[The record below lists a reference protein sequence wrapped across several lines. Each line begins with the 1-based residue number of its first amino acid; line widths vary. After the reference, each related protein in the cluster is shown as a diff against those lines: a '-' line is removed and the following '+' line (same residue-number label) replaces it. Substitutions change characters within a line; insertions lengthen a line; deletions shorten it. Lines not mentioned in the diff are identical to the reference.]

1 MKQVLVLKQQRT
13 LSDFGGRMPTQM
25 PSRASRIQS
34 EGQQIRDDEQNISP
48 DELIDMYVSDKR
60 DYRQSNQ
67 DIDAKKEI
75 KNVYGDEYLE
85 RLRRNVPVISD
96 YLEAIGMQEPTTR
109 QNIHEDKKIKRHISE
124 LANTYPSLQELISR
138 QTTLPEH
145 LPQYHTEDWL
155 DESGRVKP
163 GAVPPITALRWMQ
176 EDDTMD
182 IMGREGS
189 GLLPLLFRESN
200 AQYENSTPLPFA
212 LESNNPPLQQ
222 YQGGNFVTGPAIA
235 DLDNVATGGDNTGRR
250 MVGIRGY
257 GYPSADD
264 FQSRPVMGQQE
275 GLNEG
280 LTSSKVPANR
290 LVPFRYSDSQGV
302 PQHVGKNEMINFFMP
317 RNVSDYYS
325 SLYGDTPMENVLRDT
340 SQLQYAPTQFDG
352 MVDRFGLPEGLTE
365 EQKFRLIHESNPKF
379 GKVNENIRDEMSSKL
394 RQFRQLGS
402 NVHGS
407 LIPKEEVPRNV
418 LQPPQ
423 WGQAYEHMMNMPQ
436 ESKDAIIDVLRRK
449 MS

>member
-13 LSDFGGRMPTQM
+13 LSDFGGRMPTQR

-60 DYRQSNQ
+60 DNRQNSSN
-67 DIDAKKEI
+67 INARKEI
-75 KNVYGDEYLE
+75 KDVYGDEYLE

-155 DESGRVKP
+155 DSSGRVKP

-182 IMGREGS
+182 IMGREGA
-189 GLLPLLFRESN
+189 GLLPLLFRDSN
-200 AQYENSTPLPFA
+200 QNYEIGQRFPFA

-222 YQGGNFVTGPAIA
+222 YQGGNFITGPAIA
-235 DLDNVATGGDNTGRR
+235 DLDNVSTGGHNSGRR

-257 GYPSADD
+257 GYPSGDD

-290 LVPFRYSDSQGV
+290 LVPFRYFDAKGV
-302 PQHVGKNEMINFFMP
+302 PRHIDKNDMINFFMP
-317 RNVSDYYS
+317 RSVKDYYN
-325 SLYGDTPMENVLRDT
+325 SLYGNTSMENVLRNT

-352 MVDRFGLPEGLTE
+352 MVDRFGFPENLTE
-365 EQKFRLIHESNPKF
+365 EQKFRILHESNPHF
-379 GKVNENIRDEMSSKL
+379 GKVNEDIRDEMAINL
-394 RQFRQLGS
+394 RRFRELGTNVLGS
-402 NVHGS
+402 QV
-407 LIPKEEVPRNV
+407 PEEEVPRNV

-423 WGQAYEHMMNMPQ
+423 WGQAFEHMMNMPQ
-436 ESKDAIIDVLRRK
+436 ESKDAIIESLRSK

>member
-1 MKQVLVLKQQRT
+1 VKQVLVLKQQRT

-60 DYRQSNQ
+60 DNRRSNEN
-67 DIDAKKEI
+67 INAKKEI
-75 KNVYGDEYLE
+75 KDEYGDEYLE
-85 RLRRNVPVISD
+85 RLRRNVPVIAES
-96 YLEAIGMQEPTTR
+96 LEDLGMQDSNTR
-109 QNIHEDKKIKRHISE
+109 QNVHRDKEIRQEISD

-155 DESGRVKP
+155 DWGGRVKT

-182 IMGREGS
+182 IMGREGA

-200 AQYENSTPLPFA
+200 AEYENNTPLPFA
-212 LESNNPPLQQ
+212 LEPNNPPLQQ
-222 YQGGNFVTGPAIA
+222 YQGGNFITGPAIA
-235 DLDNVATGGDNTGRR
+235 DLENVATGGHNSGRK

-257 GYPSADD
+257 GYPSGDD

-290 LVPFRYSDSQGV
+290 LVPFRYFDAKGV
-302 PQHVGKNEMINFFMP
+302 PRHIDKYEMQNFFTP
-317 RNVSDYYS
+317 EKVSDYYN
-325 SLYGDTPMENVLRDT
+325 SLYGDTPMQNVLRDT

-352 MVDRFGLPEGLTE
+352 IVDRFGLPEGLTE
-365 EQKFRLIHESNPKF
+365 EQKFRLIHESYPEF
-379 GKVNENIRDEMSSKL
+379 GNVNENIRDNMRMNL
-394 RQFRQLGS
+394 RRFRQLGT
-402 NVHGS
+402 NVGGVS
-407 LIPKEEVPRNV
+407 QEGEGVPRNV

-436 ESKDAIIDVLRRK
+436 ESKDAIIEVLRRK

>member
-34 EGQQIRDDEQNISP
+34 EGQQITDDEQNISP

-60 DYRQSNQ
+60 DNRQTNEN
-67 DIDAKKEI
+67 INAKKEI
-75 KNVYGDEYLE
+75 KDVYGDEYLE
-85 RLRRNVPVISD
+85 RLRRNVPVIAES
-96 YLEAIGMQEPTTR
+96 LEDLGMQDSDIRNNVHRDKEIR
-109 QNIHEDKKIKRHISE
+109 QEISD

-155 DESGRVKP
+155 DSSGRVKP

-182 IMGREGS
+182 IMGREGA
-189 GLLPLLFRESN
+189 GLLPLLFRDSN
-200 AQYENSTPLPFA
+200 QNYETNQKLPFA

-222 YQGGNFVTGPAIA
+222 YQGGNFVTSPAIA
-235 DLDNVATGGDNTGRR
+235 DLANVATGGHNSGRK

-257 GYPSADD
+257 GYPSSDD

-290 LVPFRYSDSQGV
+290 LVPFRYFDAK
-302 PQHVGKNEMINFFMP
+302 GKPRHIDKDEMINFFMP
-317 RNVSDYYS
+317 RTVRDYYNS
-325 SLYGDTPMENVLRDT
+325 IYGNTSMQNVLRDT
-340 SQLQYAPTQFDG
+340 SELQYAPTQFDG
-352 MVDRFGLPEGLTE
+352 IVDRFGLPEGLTE
-365 EQKFRLIHESNPKF
+365 EQKFRLLHENYPEF
-379 GKVNENIRDEMSSKL
+379 GEVNETNRDDMGRNL
-394 RQFRQLGS
+394 NRFRQLGT
-402 NVHGS
+402 NVDGMAQ
-407 LIPKEEVPRNV
+407 EGEGVPRNV

-436 ESKDAIIDVLRRK
+436 ETKDAIIEQLRRK
-449 MS
+449 ML